1 MLASE
6 EQGGSVVADFV
17 PVLDLSDLPEGGLR
31 SVVVAGQRVLLANDG
46 GTVRAIGGVCTHEQE
61 DLANGDLEG
70 GSVVCAMHFARF
82 SLTTGAVL
90 AGPTEL
96 PEPVYAV
103 RVEDGRIFVST
114 APRERG

>member
-1 MLASE
+1 MAE
-6 EQGGSVVADFV
+6 FV
-17 PVLDLSDLPEGGLR
+17 PVLDLSELPEGGLR
-31 SVVVAGQRVLLANDG
+31 SVVVAGQKVLLANDA

-61 DLANGDLEG
+61 DLANGDLED

-90 AGPTEL
+90 EGPAAV

-103 RVEDGRIFVST
+103 RVENGRIFVSR